1 LLEFHAFPVSRARNI
16 ISDWGIE
23 DPQEIDLNAIAA
35 EHGVLILEKPI
46 HGAAARLI
54 SESGT
59 GVVVVDQDIKE
70 WGKKRFA
77 AAHEFGHFVLHR
89 NKTPVKVC
97 TDDSFFEWYSKSEI
111 EPESNAFAAELLM
124 PESMFTARCKC
135 RVPGFSIVEKLAED
149 FETTLTATAIRF
161 TQFTNQACALIA
173 SKNSKV
179 KWFFLNELFPYRVI
193 GVGSKVHPYSYA
205 HDFFESGNI
214 PRGLEHVLG
223 VAWLED
229 VKIGEKCLLYE
240 DARALG
246 SYGIVLSLIWIDEDE
261 NKRGEKKKTEHGLDP
276 DYFTPDGKRY
286 RW

>member
-1 LLEFHAFPVSRARNI
+1 LLEFQAFAASRARNI

-54 SESGT
+54 SESDT
-59 GVVVVDQDIKE
+59 GVIVVDQNIKE
-70 WGKKRFA
+70 QGKKRFA
-77 AAHEFGHFVLHR
+77 TAHEFGHFVLHR

-124 PESMFTARCKC
+124 PESMFKARCKC
-135 RVPGFSIVEKLAED
+135 RMPGFSIVERLAME
-149 FETTLTATAIRF
+149 FQTTLTATAIRF

-173 SKNSKV
+173 SKNSNV

-193 GVGSKVHPYSYA
+193 GVGSKVHPISYA
-205 HDFFESGNI
+205 HDFFDSGNI
-214 PRGLEHVLG
+214 PSELEHVLG
-223 VAWLED
+223 GCVA
-229 VKIGEKCLLYE
+229 
-240 DARALG
+240 
-246 SYGIVLSLIWIDEDE
+246 
-261 NKRGEKKKTEHGLDP
+261 RGCKDWREMPSIRRCPCSWVVWDCSQP
-276 DYFTPDGKRY
+276 DMD
-286 RW
+286 